1 MSSYDEW
8 GQDPS
13 VQKMRRIFAYMEKYQ
28 EDLVERL
35 KLSPLDERLR
45 RVRELTRNLFEQA
58 WPLAQRKGMTP
69 NEEDVAS
76 LYLHC
81 FVKMLTWEGIK
92 IPSDLFAGDQ
102 KILQLLSEEFR

>member
-45 RVRELTRNLFEQA
+45 RVRELTRNLFELA
-58 WPLAQRKGMTP
+58 WPLAQRKGVTP

-81 FVKMLTWEGIK
+81 FVKMLNWEGME
-92 IPSDLFAGDQ
+92 IPSHLCLGDQ
-102 KILQLLSEEFR
+102 KIHQFLSEKFG